1 MPPLLWYIA
10 MVQMCELV
18 GWTNRAVAVVDVAA
32 VAVTIAAAIAVA
44 IANKHFNL

>member
-32 VAVTIAAAIAVA
+32 VAVAVAIATA